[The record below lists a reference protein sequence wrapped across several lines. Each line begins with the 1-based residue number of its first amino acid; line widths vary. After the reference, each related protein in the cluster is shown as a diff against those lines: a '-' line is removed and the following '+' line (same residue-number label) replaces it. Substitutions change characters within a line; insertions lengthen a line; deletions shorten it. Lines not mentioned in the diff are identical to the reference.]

1 MPSSPYARY
10 VGSLDAV
17 GVLRTSLDDY
27 RTVVPRLTAAEW
39 ATPYAP
45 GKWTA
50 RQIMVH
56 VAQWEMIFGMRV
68 RLGLGV
74 AGYMV
79 QPIERDDLMR
89 EGDVVDGPTAWAA
102 FEGAR
107 RMNLA
112 FAQSLSDADRRRR
125 VKHPEHGEIDVEY
138 MLVTLAGHAVHHY
151 LQLAALS
158 AAAR

>member
-1 MPSSPYARY
+1 MPTSPYARY

-17 GVLRTSLDDY
+17 DVLRTSFDGY
-27 RTVVPRLTAAEW
+27 RTVVPGLSAATW

-56 VAQWEMIFGMRV
+56 VAQWEMILGMRV
-68 RLGLGV
+68 RFGLGV
-74 AGYMV
+74 AGYTV
-79 QPIERDDLMR
+79 QPIEQDDLMR
-89 EGDVVDGPTAWAA
+89 EGDVVDGPTAWGA

-112 FAQSLSDADRRRR
+112 FAQSLSDADRRRT
-125 VKHPEHGEIDVEY
+125 VTHPEFGEIDVEY
-138 MLVTLAGHAVHHY
+138 MLVTLAGHGVHHY
-151 LQLAALS
+151 LQLASLS
-158 AAAR
+158 GAAT